1 MSEEGKDGQKKS
13 LAETIAGLSERER
26 KLLMLMFATFAVLG
40 IFVTVMLVQRSLDT
54 IESETQTYE
63 DVLNLLATAGPDYL
77 AQEAGGAV
85 DPRVERF
92 SEEVLDNNT
101 VQLTS
106 LVATHAT
113 AANISV
119 SSYDEDQSPI
129 GSSRGDDGGPI
140 IVERL
145 LRVDIRRAEMNALV
159 DLLDRIEKSDDPV
172 IIKRIDVRSVGGEGQ
187 VRAQLVVSTYQRR
200 AQEES

>member
-1 MSEEGKDGQKKS
+1 MSEEIKDGQKKG
-13 LAETIAGLSERER
+13 LAETIAGLSDRER
-26 KLLMLMFATFAVLG
+26 KLLGLMLATFVVLG

-54 IESETQTYE
+54 IEAETATYE

-119 SSYDEDQSPI
+119 SSYDEDQSAI
-129 GSSRGDDGGPI
+129 GSARGDDGGPI

>member
-1 MSEEGKDGQKKS
+1 MSEETNEGQKKG
-13 LAETIAGLSERER
+13 LAETIAGLSDRER
-26 KLLMLMFATFAVLG
+26 KLLGLMLATFVVLG

-54 IESETQTYE
+54 IEAETATYE

-119 SSYDEDQSPI
+119 SSYDEDQSAI
-129 GSSRGDDGGPI
+129 GSARGDDGGPI

>member
-1 MSEEGKDGQKKS
+1 MSEEDKEGQKKS
-13 LAETIAGLSERER
+13 LAETIAGLSDRER
-26 KLLMLMFATFAVLG
+26 KLLAAMFATFAVLG

-54 IESETQTYE
+54 IEAETTTYE

-129 GSSRGDDGGPI
+129 GSARGNDGGPI

-172 IIKRIDVRSVGGEGQ
+172 IIKRVDVRSVGGEGQ

>member
-1 MSEEGKDGQKKS
+1 MSEEQKESGKKG
-13 LAETIAGLSERER
+13 LAESIANLSDRER
-26 KLLMLMFATFAVLG
+26 KLLGLMFATFAVLG
-40 IFVTVMLVQRSLDT
+40 IFVTVMLVQRSLAD

-63 DVLNLLATAGPDYL
+63 DVLNLLATAAPDYL

-92 SEEVLDNNT
+92 SDEVLDNNT

-119 SSYDEDQSPI
+119 SSYDEDQSPL
-129 GSSRGDDGGPI
+129 GSTRGSKDGPI
-140 IVERL
+140 IVERT
-145 LRVDIRRAEMNALV
+145 LRVDIRRAEMNALI
-159 DLLDRIEKSDDPV
+159 DLLDRIETSGDPV
-172 IIKRIDVRSVGGEGQ
+172 IIKRVDVRSVGGEGM
-187 VRAQLVVSTYQRR
+187 VRAQVVVSTFQRR

>member
-1 MSEEGKDGQKKS
+1 MSEEDKEGQKKS
-13 LAETIAGLSERER
+13 LAETIAGLSDRER
-26 KLLMLMFATFAVLG
+26 KLLAAMFATFAVLG

-54 IESETQTYE
+54 IEAETTTYE

-113 AANISV
+113 AANIAV

-129 GSSRGDDGGPI
+129 GSARGNDGGPI

-172 IIKRIDVRSVGGEGQ
+172 IIKRVDVRSVGGEGQ

>member
-1 MSEEGKDGQKKS
+1 MSEEENDGQRQG
-13 LAETIAGLSERER
+13 LAEKFAALSERER
-26 KLLMLMFATFAVLG
+26 KLLMAMFATFAVLG
-40 IFVTVMLVQRSLDT
+40 IFVTVMLVQRSLDS
-54 IESETQTYE
+54 IEAETRTYE

-77 AQEAGGAV
+77 EQEAGGAV
-85 DPRVERF
+85 DPRAERF
-92 SEEVLDNNT
+92 TDEVLDNNT

-119 SSYDEDQSPI
+119 SSYDEDQSPL

-145 LRVDIRRAEMNALV
+145 LRVDIRRAEMSALV
-159 DLLDRIEKSDDPV
+159 DLLDRIETSDDPV

-187 VRAQLVVSTYQRR
+187 VRAQIVVSTYQRR